1 MPSESAIDVFDAGRM
16 LLGSE
21 PSSYLFEVAFR
32 TALVYLL
39 SLLLL
44 RLMGKR
50 SLREL
55 TPTDFLIVIA
65 LGSAVGDSMFY
76 PEVPLSHALL
86 VVAVVVLLQRTLA
99 KVTEISPRAE
109 DIIEG
114 SAALVVAEGVLQ
126 LKSIS
131 HESISIDDIFMY
143 LRERDLEQLGQIK
156 KAYLERSGNMSIVK
170 YEKDKVRSGLPITPP
185 WDLEPPKMYA
195 PDAAVPHEGYYACKS
210 CGKLSRFDIGG
221 SFPHCSGC
229 PDEGWVEASSA
240 GMEKS

>member
-1 MPSESAIDVFDAGRM
+1 MPTQSAIDVFDMGRM
-16 LLGSE
+16 LFGDE
-21 PSSYLFEVAFR
+21 PSFYLFEVAFR
-32 TALVYLL
+32 TAIVYLL

-86 VVAVVVLLQRTLA
+86 VVAIVVLLQRTLS
-99 KVTEISPRAE
+99 KVTEISPKVE

-114 SAALVVAEGVLQ
+114 SATLVVADGVLQ
-126 LKSIS
+126 RKSIGR
-131 HESISIDDIFMY
+131 EDISIDDIFMY

-156 KAYLERSGNMSIVK
+156 RAYLERSGNISLVL
-170 YEKDKVRSGLPITPP
+170 YRKDNIRPGLPITPP
-185 WDLEPPKMYA
+185 WDLEPPKTYS
-195 PDAAVPHEGYYACKS
+195 PGAAVPHKGYYACKS
-210 CGKLSRFDIGG
+210 CGKSRHFDEGG
-221 SFPHCSGC
+221 SFPHCFEC
-229 PDEGWVEASSA
+229 PGEGWVVASSA
-240 GMEKS
+240 GLGEF